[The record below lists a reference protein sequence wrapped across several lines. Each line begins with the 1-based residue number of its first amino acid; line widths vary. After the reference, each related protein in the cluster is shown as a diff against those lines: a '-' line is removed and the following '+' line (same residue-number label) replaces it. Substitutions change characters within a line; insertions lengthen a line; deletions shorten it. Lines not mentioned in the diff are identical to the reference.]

1 MKKKKALPQKVKILK
16 VKDLA
21 NEFGK
26 KPKDFIKLLTEFDI
40 KVKSE
45 NTRLDDETI
54 NTIKELFA
62 EEKDFIE
69 EQIAESKKV
78 TFDGEQIKLSD
89 FSKLIDAPLKDIM
102 GVILKK
108 GLLLNINSVIDA
120 SLAKDIAHDLE
131 IKLTLSD
138 AKQTDPSTS
147 LKEQIEELK
156 DSQNKK
162 DLKSR
167 PPVITVMGHVDH
179 GKTLLLD
186 NIRSSDVAGSESGG
200 ITQHIG
206 AYQVQKDKKKMT
218 FLDTPGHEAFTALRS
233 RGAQVTDIAILV
245 IAADDG
251 IKPQTIEA
259 INHAKAADTP
269 IIVAINKIDVPG
281 ADIERVKQ
289 QIVEHELVP
298 EDWGGST
305 IICPVSA
312 KTSEGIDNLLE
323 MIQLTADVQELKT
336 NYEGLSKAVTIE
348 AFLDKKRGPITTVL
362 VQTGKL
368 TVGSFVTIGHVYGKV
383 RALYN
388 DRGESVKQALPSTP
402 VEVLGLS
409 EVPTPG
415 DILEQHATE
424 QEAKKMAEQNLQ
436 NKKESHKQSLTKSVS
451 LNTLSQQ
458 INDGDV
464 KKLNLIIKADV
475 HGSLDAL
482 VLSINQIETTDI
494 SINVMHSATGSI
506 NENDILLAKAVEAIV
521 IGFRVPITS
530 DAKKASEEAKID
542 IREYKVIYD
551 ILNDIEDVMAGMY
564 NKVTVETKV
573 GEAEVREVF
582 KFSKVGAIAGSY
594 VTDGKLVRNYLVVVK
609 RNGEE
614 LYKGKLSSLKRFKDD
629 VKQVETKY
637 ECGIVTEGFSQYETG
652 DIIECYDVREE

>member
-1 MKKKKALPQKVKILK
+1 MK

-21 NEFGK
+21 NELGK
-26 KPKDFIKLLTEFDI
+26 KPKDFIKLLTGFNI

-54 NTIKELFA
+54 SSIKQLFT
-62 EEKDFIE
+62 EEKEFIE
-69 EQIAESKKV
+69 EQLAEAKKV
-78 TFDGEQIKLSD
+78 SFDGDQIKLSE
-89 FSKLIDAPLKDIM
+89 FSKLIDAPIREIL
-102 GVILKK
+102 GAVLKK
-108 GLLLNINSVIDA
+108 GLLLNINSVIDS
-120 SLAKDIAHDLE
+120 SLAKDIAKDLD
-131 IKLTLSD
+131 IKLTLSN
-138 AKQTDPSTS
+138 AKQTDPSTE

-156 DSQNKK
+156 DTQDKHQ
-162 DLKSR
+162 LKSR

-186 NIRSSDVAGSESGG
+186 NIRSSNIAGSESGG

-206 AYQVQKDKKKMT
+206 AYQVQKNKKKMT

-298 EDWGGST
+298 EDWGGTT

-312 KTSEGIDNLLE
+312 KTGEGIDNLLE

-368 TVGSFVTIGHVYGKV
+368 TVGSFVTIGHVYGKI
-383 RALYN
+383 RALFN
-388 DRGESVKQALPSTP
+388 DKGESVKEALPSTP

-409 EVPTPG
+409 EVPNPG
-415 DILEQHATE
+415 DILEQHNNE
-424 QEAKKMAEQNLQ
+424 HVAKKAAEENLL
-436 NKKESHKQSLTKSVS
+436 NKKEAHKQSITKSVS

-482 VLSINQIETTDI
+482 VLSINQIESDAI

-506 NENDILLAKAVEAIV
+506 NENDILLAKAADAIV
-521 IGFRVPITS
+521 IGFRVPITN
-530 DAKKASEEAKID
+530 DAKKASSEANID
-542 IREYKVIYD
+542 IREYNVIYD
-551 ILNDIEDVMAGMY
+551 ILNDLEKVMAGMY
-564 NKVTVETKV
+564 NKITVETKI

-594 VTDGKLVRNYLVVVK
+594 VTDGKLIRNNIVIIK
-609 RNGEE
+609 RKGEE
-614 LYKGKLSSLKRFKDD
+614 LYKGKLSSLKRFKED
-629 VKQVETKY
+629 VKQVETSY
-637 ECGIVTEGFSQYETG
+637 ECGVVTDGFSQYETG

>member
-1 MKKKKALPQKVKILK
+1 MK

-21 NEFGK
+21 NELGK
-26 KPKDFIKLLTEFDI
+26 KPKDFIKILMDFDI

-54 NTIKELFA
+54 KAIKEIFTEDKEYI
-62 EEKDFIE
+62 EEK
-69 EQIAESKKV
+69 IAESKKIV
-78 TFDGEQIKLSD
+78 FGEEQIKISD
-89 FSKLIDAPLKDIM
+89 FSKLIDAPLKDIL
-102 GVILKK
+102 GVVIKK

-120 SLAKDIAHDLE
+120 SLAKDIASDLE
-131 IKLTLSD
+131 IELQLSNNNKT
-138 AKQTDPSTS
+138 APSTE

-156 DSQNKK
+156 DTQDKK
-162 DLKSR
+162 DLRSR

-186 NIRSSDVAGSESGG
+186 NIRSANVADSESGG

-206 AYQVQKDKKKMT
+206 AYQVQKNKKKMT

-259 INHAKAADTP
+259 INHAKAANTP
-269 IIVAINKIDVPG
+269 IIVAINKIDTPG
-281 ADIERVKQ
+281 ADVEKVKQ

-298 EDWGGST
+298 EDWGGTT

-312 KTSEGIDNLLE
+312 KTSEGIDHLLE
-323 MIQLTADVQELKT
+323 MIQLTADIQELKT
-336 NYEGLSKAVTIE
+336 NYEGLAKAITIE

-362 VQTGKL
+362 IQSGKL

-383 RALYN
+383 RALHN
-388 DRGESVKQALPSTP
+388 DKGESVNKALPSTP

-415 DILEQHATE
+415 DILKEHDNEQT
-424 QEAKKMAEQNLQ
+424 AKKIAIENLKK
-436 NKKESHKQSLTKSVS
+436 KKETHKQNLTKSVS

-464 KKLNLIIKADV
+464 KKLNLIIKTDV

-482 VLSINQIETTDI
+482 VLSINQIEIDDI

-506 NENDILLAKAVEAIV
+506 NENDILLAKAANAIV

-530 DAKKASEEAKID
+530 DAKKASEEANID

-551 ILNDIEDVMAGMY
+551 ILNDIENVMSGMY
-564 NKVTVETKV
+564 NKSIIETKI

-594 VTDGKLVRNYLVVVK
+594 VTDGKLIRNHVIVIK
-609 RNGEE
+609 RNDKE

-629 VKQVETKY
+629 VKQVETSY
-637 ECGIVTEGFSQYETG
+637 ECGIVTDGFSQYEPG
-652 DIIECYDVREE
+652 DIIECFDIREE

>member
-1 MKKKKALPQKVKILK
+1 MK

-26 KPKDFIKLLTEFDI
+26 RPKDFIKLLTEFDI

-54 NTIKELFA
+54 DAIKELFS
-62 EEKDFIE
+62 EEKEFME
-69 EQIAESKKV
+69 EQIAESKKIS
-78 TFDGEQIKLSD
+78 FDGEQINISS
-89 FSKLIDAPLKDIM
+89 FSKLIESPLRDIM

-108 GLLLNINSVIDA
+108 GLLLNINSVIDS
-120 SLAKDIAHDLE
+120 SLARDIAHDLG
-131 IKLTLSD
+131 IKLILSSG
-138 AKQTDPSTS
+138 KQTDPSTD

-156 DSQNKK
+156 DSQDKQQ
-162 DLKSR
+162 LRSR
-167 PPVITVMGHVDH
+167 PPVVTVMGHVDH

-186 NIRSSDVAGSESGG
+186 NIRSSNIAGSESGG

-206 AYQVQKDKKKMT
+206 AYQVQKNKKKMT

-251 IKPQTIEA
+251 VKPQTVEA

-281 ADIERVKQ
+281 ADVERVKQ
-289 QIVEHELVP
+289 QIVDHELIP
-298 EDWGGST
+298 EDWGGTT

-312 KTSEGIDNLLE
+312 KTGEGIDHLLE
-323 MIQLTADVQELKT
+323 MVQLTADVQELKT

-368 TVGSFVTIGHVYGKV
+368 SVGSFVTIGHVYGKV

-388 DRGESVKQALPSTP
+388 DRGESVQEALPSTP

-409 EVPTPG
+409 EVPLPG
-415 DILEQHATE
+415 DILEEHGNE
-424 QEAKKMAEQNLQ
+424 QLAKKVADINLM
-436 NKKESHKQSLTKSVS
+436 NKKETQKQSITKSVS

-482 VLSINQIETTDI
+482 VLSINQIEIDSI
-494 SINVMHSATGSI
+494 SINVMHAATGSI
-506 NENDILLAKAVEAIV
+506 NENDILLAKAADAIV
-521 IGFRVPITS
+521 IGFRVPVTT
-530 DAKKASEEAKID
+530 DAKKASDDGNVD
-542 IREYKVIYD
+542 IREYAVIYD
-551 ILNDIEDVMAGMY
+551 ILNDLEKVMAGMY

-582 KFSKVGAIAGSY
+582 QFSKVGAIAGSY
-594 VTDGKLVRNYLVVVK
+594 VVEGKLIRNYLVVVK
-609 RNGEE
+609 RNGEQ

-629 VKQVETKY
+629 AKQVEKGY
-637 ECGIVTEGFSQYETG
+637 ECGVVTDGFSDYETG

>member
-1 MKKKKALPQKVKILK
+1 MK

-21 NEFGK
+21 NELGK
-26 KPKDFIKLLTEFDI
+26 RPKDFIKLLTEFDI
-40 KVKSE
+40 RVKSE

-54 NTIKELFA
+54 STIKQLFT

-69 EQIAESKKV
+69 EQLAEAKKV
-78 TFDGEQIKLSD
+78 SFDGDQIKLSD
-89 FSKLIDAPLKDIM
+89 FSKLIDAPLRDIM

-108 GLLLNINSVIDA
+108 GLLLNINSVIDS
-120 SLAKDIAHDLE
+120 SLAKDIAKDLD

-138 AKQTDPSTS
+138 AKKTDPSTE

-156 DSQNKK
+156 DSHDKQQ
-162 DLKSR
+162 LKSR

-186 NIRSSDVAGSESGG
+186 NIRSSNIAGSESGG

-206 AYQVQKDKKKMT
+206 AYQVQKNKKKMT

-259 INHAKAADTP
+259 INHAKAANTP

-298 EDWGGST
+298 EDWGGTT
-305 IICPVSA
+305 IVCPVSA
-312 KTSEGIDNLLE
+312 KSGEGIDNLLE

-336 NYEGLSKAVTIE
+336 NYDGLSKAITIE

-368 TVGSFVTIGHVYGKV
+368 SVGSFVTIGHVYGKI
-383 RALYN
+383 RALHN
-388 DRGESVKQALPSTP
+388 DKGESVKEALPSTP

-415 DILEQHATE
+415 DILEQHNSE
-424 QEAKKMAEQNLQ
+424 QLAKKAAEENLL
-436 NKKESHKQSLTKSVS
+436 NKKEKHKQSVTKSVS

-482 VLSINQIETTDI
+482 VLSINQIESDAI

-506 NENDILLAKAVEAIV
+506 NENDILLAKAAEAIV
-521 IGFRVPITS
+521 IGFRVPITN
-530 DAKKASEEAKID
+530 DAKKASEDANID

-551 ILNDIEDVMAGMY
+551 ILNDIEKVMAGMY
-564 NKVTVETKV
+564 NKITVETKI

-582 KFSKVGAIAGSY
+582 KFSKVGSIAGSY
-594 VTDGKLVRNYLVVVK
+594 VTDGKLIRNYMVVIK
-609 RNGEE
+609 RKGEE

-629 VKQVETKY
+629 VKQVETSY
-637 ECGIVTEGFSQYETG
+637 ECGVVTDGFSQYEAG